1 MAFSS
6 VSLKGSGSFLELTT
20 EVSTEIVV
28 ATSEEDRGVFS
39 VCMVFFLASLQEL
52 KQKTTQAIGIMSS
65 LDLVNFNDFS
75 DIVSK
80 IEKNPLPGVESH
92 FKMAHPE
99 RAKVLS
105 PTEEVMRK
113 AKKAAVL
120 AAFYPGP
127 AQETHLLFIKRQGGS
142 GIHAKQIAFPGGKAE
157 VFDKDLLDTAIRE
170 AQEEVGIVPANLSK
184 PKALTPV
191 YIPPSNFLVQPYM
204 ALYDKWQ
211 DFVPQ
216 LSEVHSLLEIP
227 LHEVVSEN
235 NTSVSRLSTS
245 YATDIEVPSFVF
257 RNEIVWG
264 ATAMMLNEIRSL
276 LKEVL

>member
-20 EVSTEIVV
+20 EVSTKIVV
-28 ATSEEDRGVFS
+28 ATSEEDWGVFS